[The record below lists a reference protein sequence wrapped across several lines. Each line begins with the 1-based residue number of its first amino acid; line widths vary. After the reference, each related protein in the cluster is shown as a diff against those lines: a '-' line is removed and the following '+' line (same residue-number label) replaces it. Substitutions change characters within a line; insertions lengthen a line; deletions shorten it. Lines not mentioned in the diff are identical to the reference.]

1 MIYYILQG
9 YDKTQFIEQYSSF
22 YVMNIDSRHVLV
34 EQRHDKMKPKN
45 DGKFLE
51 TKLEIGKDGRTFSVS
66 LWRQLEEV
74 FEPAEMERLFG
85 S

>member
-51 TKLEIGKDGRTFSVS
+51 TKL
-66 LWRQLEEV
+66 
-74 FEPAEMERLFG
+74 
-85 S
+85 